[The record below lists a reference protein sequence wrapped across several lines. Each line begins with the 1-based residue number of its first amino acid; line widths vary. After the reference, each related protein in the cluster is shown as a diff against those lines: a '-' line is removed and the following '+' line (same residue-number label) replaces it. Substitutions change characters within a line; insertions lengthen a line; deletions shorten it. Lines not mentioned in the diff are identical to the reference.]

1 MYTLTVFTNTAKY
14 EIPFHEIT
22 TVQQLLEKSG
32 ISMSHPCGGIGK
44 CGKCTIEVLGAVSLP
59 DEAELTAGCR
69 LSCRTRLLGNAIVTL
84 KNTFSASLLA
94 EDFTANIKPCGNS
107 EEIIGAAVDIGTTTI
122 ALSVYNLATGKCLSA
137 KTAVNPQISI
147 STDVMGRIDAALHK
161 KLLLMQEMVVSSIRT
176 LAVTT
181 GYFDKIDKWI
191 LTGNTT
197 MLYLLTGRNPEALAV
212 APYVA
217 DHLFGEEITFLGK
230 SAYLPNCMH
239 AFVGADITCAV
250 LASDICKLP
259 ETALLCDI
267 GTNGEIA
274 LWKEGILYVTSTAA
288 GPVFEGAGIS
298 CGCQSV
304 PGAVE
309 SVALQNTSLS
319 VKTIGNSTPV
329 GICGSGIIDAV
340 SCLLEKG
347 TIDETGAMEED
358 SVLLCE
364 NISITQE
371 DIRNVQLA
379 KAAVAAGILT
389 LLEVTETS
397 VDEISTFYLAGGFGK
412 HINLDSA
419 VRIGLFPAEL
429 KSKVK
434 VLGNA
439 ALQGAA
445 AMLTDERLKE
455 KAASLTKTAKHVS
468 LGGDAT
474 FHKLYIEE
482 MYFPEL

>member
-1 MYTLTVFTNTAKY
+1 
-14 EIPFHEIT
+14 
-22 TVQQLLEKSG
+22 
-32 ISMSHPCGGIGK
+32 
-44 CGKCTIEVLGAVSLP
+44 
-59 DEAELTAGCR
+59 
-69 LSCRTRLLGNAIVTL
+69 
-84 KNTFSASLLA
+84 
-94 EDFTANIKPCGNS
+94 
-107 EEIIGAAVDIGTTTI
+107 
-122 ALSVYNLATGKCLSA
+122 
-137 KTAVNPQISI
+137 
-147 STDVMGRIDAALHK
+147 
-161 KLLLMQEMVVSSIRT
+161 
-176 LAVTT
+176 
-181 GYFDKIDKWI
+181 
-191 LTGNTT
+191 
-197 MLYLLTGRNPEALAV
+197 LTGRNPEALAV